1 MNIQKIQYWLA
12 VALWMIFIFWM
23 STGTSSA
30 KNTSSDI
37 FSIVQLLFGSIAPEL
52 IRKLAHIAEYFVL
65 GILLFRAF
73 FAQSIKIQNWEC
85 PYYSLLVVL
94 LYACCDELHQSIVYA
109 RNASFPEIAIDT
121 LGGILA
127 IGACVLWRLYKS
139 HNKKTRPAEANRG
152 CIF

>member
-1 MNIQKIQYWLA
+1 MNIQKIKYWLA
-12 VALWMIFIFWM
+12 VVLWMIFIFWM

-52 IRKLAHIAEYFVL
+52 IRNLAHIAEYFVL
-65 GILLFRAF
+65 GILWFCAF

-85 PYYSLLVVL
+85 PYYSLLVVI
-94 LYACCDELHQSIVYA
+94 LYACGDELHQSTVYA
-109 RNASFPEIAIDT
+109 RNASFPEIIIDT

-139 HNKKTRPAEANRG
+139 HNKKTPISRG
-152 CIF
+152 QQGYKN